1 MIKGP
6 SRAIAAWLK
15 NANPEETVSIE
26 VMEYALRILI
36 NISLIIIISLGIG
49 HSTGKYGETALAL
62 FTFILLR
69 FFSGGI
75 HLRSSLG
82 CITTTVVL
90 CSIIPHLPVLSKSEM
105 LIFTFICIL
114 LLLLFAPQVDSEA
127 GFKPKVKPL
136 FKIISICIVS
146 SNLILCSSIIAVT
159 FLIQCL
165 TLIPLKGDK

>member
-1 MIKGP
+1 MIKRP
-6 SRAIAAWLK
+6 SRTIAVWLK
-15 NANPEETVSIE
+15 NANPKETASIE
-26 VMEYALRILI
+26 VMEYALSILI

-69 FFSGGI
+69 FFSGGV
-75 HLRSSLG
+75 HLQSSFG

-90 CSIIPHLPVLSKSEM
+90 CSTIPHLPVLSKSEM

-114 LLLLFAPQVDSEA
+114 LLLFFAPQVDSET
-127 GFKPKVKPL
+127 GLKPELKRL
-136 FKIISICIVS
+136 LKIISICIVS
-146 SNLILCSSIIAVT
+146 SNLVLWSSVIAFA